1 MLRNLCLCIIFNL
14 VLAHCL
20 FVSDMTE
27 NTFGNRN
34 DGYIAAFGDFNSDE
48 LTDAFIIN
56 GSNVEV
62 LLAYDK
68 EPFFRPSSYS
78 CNFSNF
84 IVTSIVPGDF
94 DGDAYMDILVTSQI
108 QNSTSNFHEVRILWG
123 GMPYLNCTDASLIK
137 AITVGQPLVLDYNRD
152 MILDLFGINAESK
165 RVFWVFDKSRSTPIE
180 ILMSDFGK
188 SKEIKL
194 PHSHSFLDVN
204 DDNAADLLVTT
215 HVDVE
220 IWLNEEAG
228 GFRYNNSIELLVGH
242 PTIYGQV
249 LFIDVALSGQ
259 FFLVVP
265 VCYDLECINSTILI
279 YDNEQWHDLQVD
291 LNDGKGTLWRFIPP
305 RAEVYMDTITMRS
318 GDFNMD
324 GYPDILMTLSP
335 VSGKDTKAVLLHNV
349 PCNSPGCKFH
359 RTFEVQWEK
368 FNTFGK
374 NVVMATFYD
383 LYMDGVLDVLY
394 VQKNITNTTEKYIMK
409 AFRNELEY
417 DTNFI
422 KVIVV
427 TGLSNERVP
436 TINGTLYNRKVT
448 FGTNLPGPKIGY
460 NTWSQEGQYRTGV
473 CAQLPQSAYF
483 ALQLPYSLFGLDRT
497 PNFVDTLTVGLSGY
511 SKSWTQI
518 IPNSQIVLI
527 PAPPNDP
534 SEWRAQL
541 FVTPSKVVLK
551 SVFVLTAI
559 IVIIIGAVSYLH
571 WKERNDRQDIIE
583 IDEKIYVKI

>member
-1 MLRNLCLCIIFNL
+1 MLKYLYILIFNGAL
-14 VLAHCL
+14 VRSL
-20 FVSDMTE
+20 FISDMTVS
-27 NTFGNRN
+27 TFGNKN
-34 DGYIAAFGDFNSDE
+34 EGIIAAFGDFNSDE

-62 LLAYDK
+62 LLAHDK

-78 CNFSNF
+78 CNFSNL
-84 IVTSIVPGDF
+84 IISSVVPGDY
-94 DGDAYMDILVTSQI
+94 DGDAYMDILVTTQI
-108 QNSTSNFHEVRILWG
+108 QNSSNIHEVRILWG
-123 GMPYLNCTDASLIK
+123 GMPTLNCSDALLIK
-137 AITVGQPLVLDYNRD
+137 AISVGQPLVLDYNRD
-152 MILDLFGINAESK
+152 MILDLFGINVQNN
-165 RVFWVFDKSRSTPIE
+165 RVFWVFDKSRSTPTE
-180 ILMSDFGK
+180 IMMSTK
-188 SKEIKL
+188 KKLKEIKM

-215 HVDVE
+215 HIDVE
-220 IWLNEEAG
+220 IWLNDETI

-242 PTIYGQV
+242 PTIYGQA
-249 LFIDVALSGQ
+249 LFTDVALSGQ

-265 VCYDLECINSTILI
+265 VCYDLECVNSTILI

-291 LNDGKGTLWRFIPP
+291 FNDGKGTLWRFIPP
-305 RAEVYMDTITMRS
+305 RAEMYLDTITMRS
-318 GDFNMD
+318 GDYNMD
-324 GYPDILMTLSP
+324 GYPDILMTLTP
-335 VSGKDTKAVLLHNV
+335 VGGKDTKAFLLHNV
-349 PCNSPGCKFH
+349 PCNLPGCKFY

-368 FNTFGK
+368 LDTFGK

-383 LYMDGVLDVLY
+383 LYMDGVLDVIY
-394 VQKNITNTTEKYIMK
+394 VQKNITNTTQKYMMR

-436 TINGTLYNRKVT
+436 TINGTLYNSKVT

-483 ALQLPYSLFGLDRT
+483 ALQLPYSIFGLDRT

-541 FVTPSKVVLK
+541 FVTPSKVILK

-559 IVIIIGAVSYLH
+559 IVIITGCVLYLH
-571 WKERNDRQDIIE
+571 WKERHDRQDIIE
-583 IDEKIYVKI
+583 IDDKTYVKI